1 MIFDVSPKCF
11 LPSFSPCT
19 IHRYEDMRGDPDMEP
34 FMYGSHYSTAGYT
47 LNFLLRQEP
56 FTSLAI
62 DFQMGHFDI
71 SDRLFSSVASCW
83 AGCNSSMTDVK
94 ELIPEW
100 YSFPQMFLNQNAWD
114 LGTVQ
119 DAEVNKRV
127 DHVALPPWAKGDT
140 PEQKASEFVRLN
152 RAALES
158 EYVSLHLHQWLDLIF
173 GVDQRSEEKNNVF
186 HPMSYETIADGM
198 EDEMQRIQAANHQK
212 HYGQTPSQ
220 LFMKAHPKRLPLN
233 ECMRPLCYAPET
245 IDNMKYWTFPKH
257 ARPAD
262 GKPHG
267 PVQSLSI
274 VGERLIT
281 IYGDLTVNA
290 LRWNSMPDG
299 TGLPFTLSHRQ
310 TKPLPGRA
318 TAKSPF
324 ALTGATGPYGAH
336 LSDSSRAKRKS
347 AIITEAANSEDASSP
362 TDLGPVFGS
371 FGVCTSVSLSG
382 GSGMAGMLSGSGAA
396 MASGSNSGLSSGGG
410 HSGNG
415 SNVGEMRL
423 LSCGYWD
430 GAFKCH
436 SLDSSSLKL
445 QGSFKGGHCGD
456 VNVLEVGADGQTVV
470 TGGADSTCR
479 VWIVDNSNLA
489 SALAAND
496 SLQVATAAKTP
507 GSEALAADASS
518 SSSSGNGSSGSNS
531 SGKERAAAADET
543 RDDGVGESSGMN
555 EVDGGHSNEDG
566 GLLRC
571 VHVLYG
577 HEAPVTALAVS
588 TSLDLVVSGASNG
601 HVLLHCLQAGD
612 HVRNLVGTAATTS
625 SRKSAGSGGATLDPS
640 RFGAVSLL
648 VVSAPL
654 GCVVVHCRQ
663 SLSLRVFSVN
673 GDLLC
678 ESVANQA
685 LYAMAV
691 TQAGDLLVAGG
702 SKGLLEV
709 YSIHNMVCLH
719 SKAFQGAATSSG
731 NKGASAADCKGPSSG
746 KAGDASSD
754 LGVQSPI
761 MSLAFG
767 KDFQYL
773 FIGTADGEVWI
784 CTDPK
789 IRLEMLDI
797 AINKTFAGMI

>member
-1 MIFDVSPKCF
+1 
-11 LPSFSPCT
+11 
-19 IHRYEDMRGDPDMEP
+19 MRGDPDMEP

-83 AGCNSSMTDVK
+83 TGCNSSMTDVK

-100 YSFPQMFLNQNAWD
+100 YCFPQMFLNQNAWD

-119 DAEVNKRV
+119 SAEAKRV
-127 DHVALPPWAKGDT
+127 DHVTLPPWAKGET
-140 PEQKASEFVRLN
+140 PEQRASEFVRLS

-158 EYVSLHLHQWLDLIF
+158 EYVSLHLHHWLDLIF

-212 HYGQTPSQ
+212 HYGQVPSQ
-220 LFMKAHPKRLPLN
+220 LFTKAHPKRLPLN

-245 IDNMKYWTFPKH
+245 IDNMKFWTFPKH

-324 ALTGATGPYGAH
+324 ALTGATGPSGAY
-336 LSDSSRAKRKS
+336 LSEASKAKAKRRS
-347 AIITEAANSEDASSP
+347 ATTGESATQSEESP
-362 TDLGPVFGS
+362 ADLGPVFGS

-396 MASGSNSGLSSGGG
+396 MASGSGGGLSSGSG
-410 HSGNG
+410 HGGNG
-415 SNVGEMRL
+415 SNVGDMRL

-445 QGSFKGGHCGD
+445 QGSYKGGHCGD
-456 VNVLEVGADGQTVV
+456 VNVLDVGADGQTVV

-507 GSEALAADASS
+507 GSEALAADANS
-518 SSSSGNGSSGSNS
+518 SSSSGSDSSKKSSSTSSSG
-531 SGKERAAAADET
+531 RAATADESF
-543 RDDGVGESSGMN
+543 DDNAGESSGMGDA
-555 EVDGGHSNEDG
+555 DGGHSSEER

-588 TSLDLVVSGASNG
+588 TPLDLVVSGASNG
-601 HVLLHCLQAGD
+601 HVLLHRLQAGD
-612 HVRNLVGTAATTS
+612 HVRNLVGSSTTTTS
-625 SRKSAGSGGATLDPS
+625 TNSDSGSSSSGGAVSLDPG

-663 SLSLRVFSVN
+663 TLSLRVFSVN

-691 TQAGDLLVAGG
+691 TQAGDLLIAGG

-709 YSIHNMVCLH
+709 YSIHNMACLH
-719 SKAFQGAATSSG
+719 SKAFQGAATTSG
-731 NKGASAADCKGPSSG
+731 NKGTSAADSKGSSSSSG
-746 KAGDASSD
+746 SD

-761 MSLAFG
+761 TSLTFG